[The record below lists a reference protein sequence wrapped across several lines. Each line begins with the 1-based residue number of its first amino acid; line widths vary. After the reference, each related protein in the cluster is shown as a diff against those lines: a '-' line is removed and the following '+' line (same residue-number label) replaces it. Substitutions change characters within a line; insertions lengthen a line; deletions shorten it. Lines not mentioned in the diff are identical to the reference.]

1 MLSTILLQAQG
12 GGLGMFL
19 PMILIFVVFYFFMIR
34 PQMKKQKDHKKY
46 IEELG
51 VNSKI
56 VTTAG
61 IHGRIVEVSDTTF
74 LVDVGSGVRIRFDKS
89 AIALDASKAA
99 NATEKSAS

>member
-1 MLSTILLQAQG
+1 MNTVLLQAAG
-12 GGLGMFL
+12 GAGYGQLIMMVGLV
-19 PMILIFVVFYFFMIR
+19 VVFYFFMIR

-46 IEELG
+46 IEQLG
-51 VNSKI
+51 VNSKV

-74 LVDVGSGVRIRFDKS
+74 LVDVGSGVKIRFDKS

-99 NATEKSAS
+99 NNTEKSAS